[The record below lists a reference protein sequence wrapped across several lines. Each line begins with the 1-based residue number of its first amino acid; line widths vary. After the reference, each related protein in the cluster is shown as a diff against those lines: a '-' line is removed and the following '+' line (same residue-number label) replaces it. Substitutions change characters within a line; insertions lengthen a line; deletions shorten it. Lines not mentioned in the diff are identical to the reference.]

1 MKPVKAPTTNRIIG
15 GFLIWILASCST
27 HPTRRPDADPD
38 AASVAT
44 RTIRYDGRSVQVIVD
59 KPHGRSFD
67 ALMVFHGTVQ
77 GGSNP
82 NQLILEAA
90 ETTRR
95 AFRALL
101 DRPDVLIVSVA
112 YPQANLLFG
121 DNLVYAE
128 AALLWLRNDAEAELG
143 LEVKRIFLGGHSQGG
158 YVVTRL
164 NTLHMTDGVIANAPG
179 PLDLVYRCQ
188 LEESGQVQSSSV
200 CNLLRATYGATSRNP
215 EAYFGRSLRNHVDGQ
230 KAEILFVQGLGDSPI
245 QLHSWPLF
253 REDLRRCGDCGPIRF
268 LELPGLGH
276 TALFN
281 SPVARTEFNAFLNR
295 R

>member
-1 MKPVKAPTTNRIIG
+1 M
-15 GFLIWILASCST
+15 
-27 HPTRRPDADPD
+27 RRADADPD
-38 AASVAT
+38 AASVTT
-44 RTIRYDGRSVQVIVD
+44 RTIQYDGRSVQVIVD
-59 KPHGRSFD
+59 KPPGRSFD

-77 GGSNP
+77 GQSNP
-82 NQLILEAA
+82 ELLILQAA
-90 ETTRR
+90 ETTRGV
-95 AFRALL
+95 FRALV
-101 DRPDVLIVSVA
+101 DRQDVLIVSVA

-128 AALLWLRNDAEAELG
+128 AALLWLRNRAEAELG
-143 LEVKRIFLGGHSQGG
+143 LEVKRVFLAGHSQGG

-164 NTLHMTDGVIANAPG
+164 NTLHLTDGVIANAPG

-188 LEESGQVQSSSV
+188 LEESGRVQSTSV
-200 CNLLRATYGATSRNP
+200 CSLLRATYGTTSQDP
-215 EAYFGRSLRNHVDGQ
+215 AAYFARSLRDHVGGQ
-230 KAEILFVQGLGDSPI
+230 KAEILFVQGLDDSPI

-253 REDLRRCGDCGPIRF
+253 REDLRQCGDCGPIRF

>member
-1 MKPVKAPTTNRIIG
+1 MNRTLG
-15 GFLIWILASCST
+15 GFLICIVASCSA
-27 HPTRRPDADPD
+27 HPTRRTEVDPD
-38 AASVAT
+38 AASVTT
-44 RTIRYDGRSVQVIVD
+44 RTIQYDGRSVQVIVD
-59 KPHGRSFD
+59 KPQGRSFD

-77 GGSNP
+77 GQSNP
-82 NQLILEAA
+82 DLLILEAA
-90 ETTRR
+90 ETTRG
-95 AFRALL
+95 AFRALV

-121 DNLVYAE
+121 DNLAYAE
-128 AALLWLRNDAEAELG
+128 AALLWLRNRAEAELG
-143 LEVKRIFLGGHSQGG
+143 LEVKRVLLAGHSQGG

-188 LEESGQVQSSSV
+188 LEESGQVQSTSV
-200 CNLLRATYGATSRNP
+200 CNLLRATYGTTSQDP
-215 EAYFGRSLRNHVDGQ
+215 EAYFRRSLRDHVDGQ
-230 KAEILFVQGLGDSPI
+230 KAEILFVQGLDDSPI
-245 QLHSWPLF
+245 QLRSWPLF
-253 REDLRRCGDCGPIRF
+253 REELQQCGDCGPIRF